1 MVRRALIFIGCIAA
15 TIAITSY
22 VLLAMKV
29 FG

>member
-15 TIAITSY
+15 TVAITGY
-22 VLLAMKV
+22 VFLAMKV